1 MLFLMTLDR
10 ESQSLYTAVH
20 CLFFRLV
27 PSFLLLY
34 GIGKIS
40 LVTQHSAVLCISCR
54 YSCVVVGIGMGVDQ
68 LRSSLAA
75 LAKRWRLEK

>member
-34 GIGKIS
+34 GKIS
-40 LVTQHSAVLCISCR
+40 LVTQLSAVLCISCR

-75 LAKRWRLEK
+75 LAKRWRLER